1 MSCKGPP
8 WGALPSAKRHCNLV
22 SDFVLQRQIQ
32 IGWRFLR
39 FSATLAPRKRFEMIK
54 LRVVLAGVLSGIV
67 LFLWLTV
74 AHMATPLGY
83 AGIGQ
88 LSSEKAVTDTLKA
101 NIPDAG
107 FYFFPG
113 MGVPFDAPR
122 AQRQAAMPAYLN
134 KYAAGPVGIL
144 VYRPVGGAM
153 MTAGQL
159 TAELLNNILQGLAL
173 AMILAL
179 LASHT
184 IASGA
189 YVGFAAGIC
198 AATAT
203 NVSYWNWYGFPANFT
218 AAAIVTELIGYVL
231 MGMACGWL
239 LKRLARKVAA

>member
-1 MSCKGPP
+1 
-8 WGALPSAKRHCNLV
+8 
-22 SDFVLQRQIQ
+22 
-32 IGWRFLR
+32 
-39 FSATLAPRKRFEMIK
+39 MIK
-54 LRVVLAGVLSGIV
+54 LRVVLAGVLGGIV
-67 LFLWLTV
+67 LFLWLTI

-122 AQRQAAMPAYLN
+122 AQRQAAMPAYLS

-203 NVSYWNWYGFPANFT
+203 NVSYWNWYGFPANYT
-218 AAAIVTELIGYVL
+218 GAAILTELIGYVL
-231 MGMACGWL
+231 MGMACGWF
-239 LKRLARKVAA
+239 LKRLARRIAIA

>member
-1 MSCKGPP
+1 M
-8 WGALPSAKRHCNLV
+8 A
-22 SDFVLQRQIQ
+22 
-32 IGWRFLR
+32 LR
-39 FSATLAPRKRFEMIK
+39 FNQRHRLLRFFHSVQIRWRAFPFSYTLCPRKGARMIK
-54 LRVVLAGVLSGIV
+54 LRVVLAGVLGGVV
-67 LFLWLTV
+67 LFLWLSI
-74 AHMATPLGY
+74 AHLASPLGY
-83 AGIGQ
+83 AGVGQ
-88 LSSEKAVTDTLKA
+88 LPVEKAVTDALKA

-113 MGVPFDAPR
+113 MGVAFDAPR
-122 AQRQAAMPAYLN
+122 ADRQAAMPAYLS

-144 VYRPVGGAM
+144 VYRPVGGSM

-159 TAELLNNILQGLAL
+159 IAELLNNILQGLAL

-184 IASGA
+184 VRSGA

-203 NVSYWNWYGFPANFT
+203 NVSYWNWYGFPANYT

-231 MGMACGWL
+231 MGIACGWL
-239 LKRLARKVAA
+239 LDRLARSRAV